1 MSTLIYTV
9 DGPVALLTLNRPEKL
24 NAVSNQMVAELN
36 AALDRAESDEAIRVI
51 VLNGAGRAFSAGFD
65 LDTGEEG
72 SGRDVDA
79 LRRMLRRDFDVI
91 MRFWHSPKPTLAAVH
106 GYCLGSGMEMALACD
121 LTIAGSGCRFGA
133 PEVQFGSGII
143 TMIIPW
149 LVGAK
154 FAKELLMVGDD
165 HVGAE
170 RALAMGLVN
179 RVVAEEAVLDA
190 TLAMGLV
197 NRVVAEEAVLDA
209 TLAMARDIAANG
221 RLAVALTKQAINRSY
236 DIMGMRQ
243 AMEQALEL
251 DVIVEASDTPESR
264 AFYDM
269 VASQGAK
276 AAIAWRRARILNS
289 SEGVNP

>member
-1 MSTLIYTV
+1 MSLLTYTL
-9 DGPVALLTLNRPEKL
+9 DGPIAILTLSRPEKL
-24 NAVSNQMVAELN
+24 NAVNNQMIAELN
-36 AALDRAESDEAIRVI
+36 AALDRAEADDRVRAI

-65 LDTGEEG
+65 LDTGDEG
-72 SGRDVDA
+72 SGRDVVA
-79 LRRMLRRDFDVI
+79 LRRMLRRDFDII

-121 LTIAGSGCRFGA
+121 LTIAAADCRFGA

-149 LVGAK
+149 LIGAK
-154 FAKELLMVGDD
+154 AAKELLMIGDD
-165 HVGAE
+165 QVSAA

-179 RVVAEEAVLDA
+179 RVVED
-190 TLAMGLV
+190 G
-197 NRVVAEEAVLDA
+197 AVLDA
-209 TLAMARDIAANG
+209 TLAMARDIATNG
-221 RLAVALTKQAINRSY
+221 RLAVTLTKQAINRSY

-251 DVIVEASDTPESR
+251 DVLVEATDTPESR

-289 SEGVNP
+289 SQRD

>member
-36 AALDRAESDEAIRVI
+36 AALDRAEADEAIRVI

-143 TMIIPW
+143 TLIIPW

-190 TLAMGLV
+190 TLAM
-197 NRVVAEEAVLDA
+197 
-209 TLAMARDIAANG
+209 ARDVAANG

-269 VASQGAK
+269 VAARGAK

-289 SEGVNP
+289 SEGVYP

>member
-24 NAVSNQMVAELN
+24 NAVSNQMVTELN
-36 AALDRAESDEAIRVI
+36 AALDRAEADEAIRVI

-143 TMIIPW
+143 TLIIPW

-190 TLAMGLV
+190 TLAM
-197 NRVVAEEAVLDA
+197 
-209 TLAMARDIAANG
+209 ARDVAANG

-269 VASQGAK
+269 VAARGAK

-289 SEGVNP
+289 SEGVYP

>member
-1 MSTLIYTV
+1 MMSLLTYTL
-9 DGPVALLTLNRPEKL
+9 DGPIAILTLNRPEKL
-24 NAVSNQMVAELN
+24 NAVNNQMIAELN
-36 AALDRAESDEAIRVI
+36 AALDRAEADDQVRAI

-65 LDTGEEG
+65 LDTGDEG
-72 SGRDVDA
+72 SGRDVVA
-79 LRRMLRRDFDVI
+79 LRRMLRRDFDII

-121 LTIAGSGCRFGA
+121 LTIAAADCRFGA

-149 LVGAK
+149 LIGAK
-154 FAKELLMVGDD
+154 AAKELLMIGDD
-165 HVGAE
+165 QVSAA

-179 RVVAEEAVLDA
+179 RVVENGAVL
-190 TLAMGLV
+190 
-197 NRVVAEEAVLDA
+197 NA
-209 TLAMARDIAANG
+209 TLAMARDIATNG
-221 RLAVALTKQAINRSY
+221 RLAVTLTKQAINRSY

-251 DVIVEASDTPESR
+251 DVLVEATDTPESR

-289 SEGVNP
+289 SQKD

>member
-36 AALDRAESDEAIRVI
+36 AALDRAEADEAIRVI

-143 TMIIPW
+143 TLIIPW

-190 TLAMGLV
+190 TLAM
-197 NRVVAEEAVLDA
+197 
-209 TLAMARDIAANG
+209 ARDVAANG

-269 VASQGAK
+269 VAAQGAK

-289 SEGVNP
+289 SEGVYP

>member
-1 MSTLIYTV
+1 MSTLIYAV

-24 NAVSNQMVAELN
+24 NAVSSQMVAELN
-36 AALDRAESDEAIRVI
+36 AALDRAEADEAIRVI
-51 VLNGAGRAFSAGFD
+51 VLNGAGRAYSAGFD

-121 LTIAGSGCRFGA
+121 LTIAGAGCRFGA

-154 FAKELLMVGDD
+154 FAKELLLLGEDQVS
-165 HVGAE
+165 AE

-179 RVVAEEAVLDA
+179 RVVADEAVLD
-190 TLAMGLV
+190 T
-197 NRVVAEEAVLDA
+197 

-269 VASQGAK
+269 VAAQGAK

-289 SEGVNP
+289 SQGVYP

>member
-1 MSTLIYTV
+1 MSKVIYTV

-36 AALDRAESDEAIRVI
+36 AALDRAEADEAIRVI

-190 TLAMGLV
+190 TLAM
-197 NRVVAEEAVLDA
+197 
-209 TLAMARDIAANG
+209 ARDIAANG

-269 VASQGAK
+269 VAVQGAK

>member
-1 MSTLIYTV
+1 MSTLIYTA

-36 AALDRAESDEAIRVI
+36 AALDRAEADEAIRAI
-51 VLNGAGRAFSAGFD
+51 VLNGAGRAYSAGFD

-72 SGRDVDA
+72 SGRDVGA

-91 MRFWHSPKPTLAAVH
+91 MRFWRSPKPTLAAVH

-154 FAKELLMVGDD
+154 FAKELLLVGEDQ
-165 HVGAE
+165 VSAQ

-179 RVVAEEAVLDA
+179 RVVADEAVLDTA
-190 TLAMGLV
+190 
-197 NRVVAEEAVLDA
+197 
-209 TLAMARDIAANG
+209 LAMARDIATNG
-221 RLAVALTKQAINRSY
+221 RLAVALTKQAINRGY
-236 DIMGMRQ
+236 DIMGMSQ

-269 VASQGAK
+269 VASQGTK

-289 SEGVNP
+289 SVKA

>member
-1 MSTLIYTV
+1 MMSLLTYTL
-9 DGPVALLTLNRPEKL
+9 DGPIAILTLNRPEKL
-24 NAVSNQMVAELN
+24 NAVNNQMIAELN
-36 AALDRAESDEAIRVI
+36 AALDRAEGDDQVRAI

-65 LDTGEEG
+65 LDTGDEG
-72 SGRDVDA
+72 SGRDVVA
-79 LRRMLRRDFDVI
+79 LRRMLRRDFDII

-121 LTIAGSGCRFGA
+121 LTIAAADSRLGA

-154 FAKELLMVGDD
+154 AAKELLMIGDD
-165 HVGAE
+165 QVSAA

-179 RVVAEEAVLDA
+179 RVVDD
-190 TLAMGLV
+190 G
-197 NRVVAEEAVLDA
+197 AVLDA
-209 TLAMARDIAANG
+209 TLAMARDIATNG
-221 RLAVALTKQAINRSY
+221 RLAVTLTKQAINRSY

-251 DVIVEASDTPESR
+251 DVLVEATDTPESR

-269 VASQGAK
+269 VASQGAR

-289 SEGVNP
+289 SQKD